1 MTKQEIDDYLAL
13 RLAYRVREVCK
24 PRLFGRRFTIITHLR
39 PAKGTVTEI
48 TRPIQEAQ

>member
-13 RLAYRVREVCK
+13 RLEYRVREVRK
-24 PRLFGRRFTIITHLR
+24 PRLFGRHFAIITHLR
-39 PAKGTVTEI
+39 PEEGTVTEI